1 MGGECPMQIGSY
13 TTSGQELRLSSST
26 PTSSPMEVTA
36 QGHLFLTMN
45 DTRTMK
51 DTLEEDIFLKQNKN
65 HLELD
70 LQRQALAIPHMEETS
85 EDWIHYLLNKA
96 NLQMEN
102 DQ

>member
-1 MGGECPMQIGSY
+1 MQIGSY

-26 PTSSPMEVTA
+26 PNSSPTTMEATA
-36 QGHLFLTMN
+36 LGHLFLKTN
-45 DTRTMK
+45 DVLKTK
-51 DTLEEDIFLKQNKN
+51 DTLEEDVFLKQNKN